1 MTDQQTPRNP
11 EAPRDP
17 DDSPPPLGLNHY
29 EEGKRAGAHPLVV
42 VFSVIFGL
50 WILIFF
56 VFAPGNRRDRPDA
69 SLGKLEIG
77 SSHLDDQTTAVIF
90 RVHAAVPEYKAISL
104 IIPPEAT
111 SSQIISLLKDF
122 HMKRMDNNLTSVL
135 PATTPGNTL
144 GDHAIADIY
153 LFSNPTYATP
163 EVVGTLALGAHA
175 PGGLYPS
182 AVPFEE
188 AMEHVRG
195 RYQINLN
202 NSDHPDRASLGF
214 EDESG
219 VRSKNYKPIF

>member
-1 MTDQQTPRNP
+1 MTEQQNQ
-11 EAPRDP
+11 RDP
-17 DDSPPPLGLNHY
+17 TDAQDSPPPLGHYHY

-50 WILIFF
+50 WVLIFF
-56 VFAPGNRRDRPDA
+56 VFAPGNKRDRPDA
-69 SLGKLEIG
+69 SLGKQEIG
-77 SSHLDDQTTAVIF
+77 SSHLDDGASAVIF
-90 RVHAAVPEYKAISL
+90 RVHATVPEYKAISL

-111 SSQIISLLKDF
+111 SSQIISLLREF
-122 HMKRMDNNLTSVL
+122 HSKRMDNSLTSLL

-153 LFSNPTYATP
+153 LFSDPTYARP
-163 EVVGTLALGAHA
+163 DVVGTLALGAHA

-188 AMEHVRG
+188 AMERVRG

-202 NSDHPDRASLGF
+202 NTDHPDRASLGF
-214 EDESG
+214 ADESG
-219 VRSKNYKPIF
+219 IHSRNYKPIF

>member
-1 MTDQQTPRNP
+1 MTEPPKEAGPRSP
-11 EAPRDP
+11 Q
-17 DDSPPPLGLNHY
+17 DSPPPLGLNHY

-42 VFSVIFGL
+42 IFSVIFGL

-56 VFAPGNRRDRPDA
+56 VFAPGNKRDRPDA
-69 SLGKLEIG
+69 SLGKPEIG
-77 SSHLDDQTTAVIF
+77 SSHLDDEASAVIF
-90 RVHAAVPEYKAISL
+90 RVHATVPEYKAISL

-111 SSQIISLLKDF
+111 NSQIISLLKDF
-122 HMKRMDNNLTSVL
+122 HAKRMDNSLTSLL

-153 LFSNPTYATP
+153 LFSDPTYATP

-182 AVPFEE
+182 AIPFEV
-188 AMEHVRG
+188 AMEQVRG

-214 EDESG
+214 ADESG
-219 VRSKNYKPIF
+219 VHSKNYKPIF

>member
-1 MTDQQTPRNP
+1 MTEQQHRH
-11 EAPRDP
+11 DP
-17 DDSPPPLGLNHY
+17 NDPQDSPPPLGLNRY

-56 VFAPGNRRDRPDA
+56 VFAPGNKRDRPDA
-69 SLGKLEIG
+69 SLGKQEIG
-77 SSHLDDQTTAVIF
+77 SSHLDDEASAVIF
-90 RVHAAVPEYKAISL
+90 RVQATVPEYKAISL
-104 IIPPEAT
+104 IIPREAT

-122 HMKRMDNNLTSVL
+122 HVKRMDNSLTSLL

-144 GDHAIADIY
+144 GDHAIADIF
-153 LFSNPTYATP
+153 LFSDPTYATP

-188 AMEHVRG
+188 AMERVRG

-202 NSDHPDRASLGF
+202 NTDHTDRASLGF
-214 EDESG
+214 ADESG
-219 VRSKNYKPIF
+219 VHSKNYRPIF